1 MQMKRTWAVY
11 DVFLGTPVLVE
22 RCATKAGAVRV
33 AQLRMGRGGVA
44 LHIVEQL
51 LPDRLGP
58 TEIAKAPPVS
68 QPNNGDSA

>member
-22 RCATKAGAVRV
+22 RCATKAGALRV
-33 AQLRMGRGGVA
+33 GQLRMGRCGVA
-44 LHIVEQL
+44 LHIAEQP

-58 TEIAKAPPVS
+58 SEIAKARSVS
-68 QPNNGDSA
+68 NTNQGD